1 MQVASS
7 VHHRG
12 LHLPSPDRAQPGIEK
27 QLLAGA
33 CPESI
38 VHKRKVTRIRTST
51 RSKGSQIQRT
61 TICPYGLTP
70 KDMNLKLVEGH
81 CKASSFKAPKSGP
94 ASRPLLT
101 GGCCGLVSPTWPD
114 TTQKQYHPFWGHFW
128 LDCSKPRLEKTN
140 LTVPA
145 SLCEAVCLPF
155 KHQCLHVHSP
165 AAPAP
170 APAAWKRQQAT
181 PKVDE
186 LMRLQCQGQ
195 ALPYNKH
202 PGALACGPQA
212 KFQHTAAPLHQA

>member
-12 LHLPSPDRAQPGIEK
+12 LHLSPDRTQPGIEK

-33 CPESI
+33 RPESI
-38 VHKRKVTRIRTST
+38 VHKRKVARIRRST
-51 RSKGSQIQRT
+51 RSKGSQIQRA

-114 TTQKQYHPFWGHFW
+114 TTQKQYDPFWGHFW
-128 LDCSKPRLEKTN
+128 LDCSKPRLEKN
-140 LTVPA
+140 LTA
-145 SLCEAVCLPF
+145 
-155 KHQCLHVHSP
+155 
-165 AAPAP
+165 
-170 APAAWKRQQAT
+170 RI
-181 PKVDE
+181 
-186 LMRLQCQGQ
+186 
-195 ALPYNKH
+195 
-202 PGALACGPQA
+202 
-212 KFQHTAAPLHQA
+212 